1 MYIVYRSDYNY
12 WLGHMMKIIEN
23 RKNTF
28 PGAIFLGSK

>member
-23 RKNTF
+23 RK
-28 PGAIFLGSK
+28 AIFLGSK